1 MRVIKAL
8 IVVVFLAVTIVFSAN
23 YYKEKTA
30 TGYPNPGA
38 VFQIPRNR
46 SNY

>member
-23 YYKEKTA
+23 YYKEKTEIHISLSPLLLYA
-30 TGYPNPGA
+30 SFSQK
-38 VFQIPRNR
+38 V
-46 SNY
+46 